1 MRLVSTAEAGTD
13 PLGQLV
19 ASQQTRGLDDG
30 ALGVHPLGL
39 DRIEPR
45 TLAGQVAHH
54 AKRAH
59 APTLPFY
66 LTALLANPGRHGLAA
81 MPRRIVPDQG
91 QSLDTLA
98 DTHDTQNDN
107 PFVALAFAGDRPLVA
122 FQAVL
127 GYDANNF
134 ATGTV
139 WSVTS
144 SDGVT
149 WDPVVGVPDDG
160 GQIGD
165 GPFPLAATL
174 KGAALAETVSGGNL
188 DGTKCGV
195 PKVARTTDFKSWAT
209 CSPDADASLSLNPLH
224 MDAVFGSDGRL
235 SLVIQNRLGGQLP
248 AGVLFWREK

>member
-59 APTLPFY
+59 ALTLPFY

-98 DTHDTQNDN
+98 GQG
-107 PFVALAFAGDRPLVA
+107 LATPLQKVDRDRTDRPTVYEA
-122 FQAVL
+122 QQRVL
-127 GYDANNF
+127 QGGGRPGRRTNN
-134 ATGTV
+134 
-139 WSVTS
+139 
-144 SDGVT
+144 
-149 WDPVVGVPDDG
+149 P
-160 GQIGD
+160 
-165 GPFPLAATL
+165 
-174 KGAALAETVSGGNL
+174 
-188 DGTKCGV
+188 
-195 PKVARTTDFKSWAT
+195 
-209 CSPDADASLSLNPLH
+209 
-224 MDAVFGSDGRL
+224 
-235 SLVIQNRLGGQLP
+235 
-248 AGVLFWREK
+248 